1 MVHSLWIR
9 QYSVIVFRG
18 IGYRNCRTECSEIGK
33 LIQVIKSDTKCLG
46 TAHGKTRQSAMLA
59 VCNRAEMGINERNEL
74 RGNDTVEQQ
83 ISFIHEVAEPRPG
96 RARIRSGPRLWRRRY
111 IMHSRQSVFVDNDH

>member
-1 MVHSLWIR
+1 MLVHSLWIR

-46 TAHGKTRQSAMLA
+46 TAHRKTRHGDAPEGNTASRTQRVVAAAELPDDL
-59 VCNRAEMGINERNEL
+59 VVDVGHRAQAG
-74 RGNDTVEQQ
+74 Q
-83 ISFIHEVAEPRPG
+83 
-96 RARIRSGPRLWRRRY
+96 
-111 IMHSRQSVFVDNDH
+111 QSVGRVAGAIAEVVDHHAAQGGPA